1 MFLSARKCMML
12 MLGAA
17 LLLPQAAV
25 AAPEPF
31 DIQVLVSLTGPGA
44 FLGAGEQ
51 KTLQAVQKIVNK
63 QGGIHGRPVR
73 FVMQDDQSSPQIAV
87 QLMNGIIASKVPV
100 MLGSSYAAPCFALA
114 PLVKANGPVEWCFAN
129 TVHPPPGSFVFSS
142 GISTKDLAAAGL
154 RYYRTRG
161 LKKIGVIV
169 TTDATGQDGEA
180 ILKEGLTL
188 PENKDMSIVGIEHY
202 NTSDL
207 SVTAQLERLRAD
219 GAQAIIAWVT
229 GTPLATVLHGYSDA
243 GLDMPL
249 MTNAGNINNI
259 QMSGLANIIPK
270 DLTFTGYRFEGHNAI
285 GPGPVRQMQNEFIDA
300 LKAEGISPPDVTY
313 SYAWD
318 SAFIVVDAL
327 RHLPLDATPV
337 QVRDFI
343 ENFHSYAGINGIMD
357 FRDGSQRGITGSAT
371 LMVKYDPK
379 TRGWIPVSK
388 PGGAAL

>member
-1 MFLSARKCMML
+1 MVI
-12 MLGAA
+12 LGAA
-17 LLLPQAAV
+17 LVWPQAV
-25 AAPEPF
+25 AAASEPY

-51 KTLQAVQKIVNK
+51 KTLQAVEKIVNK
-63 QGGIHGRPVR
+63 QGGIHHRPVR
-73 FVMQDDQSSPQIAV
+73 FVMQDDQSNPRVAV
-87 QLMNGIIASKVPV
+87 QLMNGIIAQKVPV
-100 MLGSSYAAPCFALA
+100 MLGSSYAAPCFALG
-114 PLVKANGPVEWCFAN
+114 PLVKDNGPVEWCFAN

-180 ILKEGLTL
+180 ILKEGAAL
-188 PENKDMSIVGIEHY
+188 PENKDVSIVAIEHY

-207 SVTAQLERLRAD
+207 SVTAQLTRLKAA
-219 GAQAIIAWVT
+219 GAQAIVAWVT
-229 GTPLATVLHGYSDA
+229 GTPLSTVLHGYSDA
-243 GLDMPL
+243 GIDLPL

-259 QMSGLANIIPK
+259 QMSGLADLIPK
-270 DLTFTGYRFEGHNAI
+270 DLVFTGYRFEGHSTI
-285 GPGPVRQMQNEFIDA
+285 GPGPVRQMQNEFIAA
-300 LKAEGISPPDVTY
+300 LKSEGVSPPDVTY

-327 RHLPLDATPV
+327 RHLPLDATAV
-337 QVRDFI
+337 QVRDYI
-343 ENFHSYAGINGIMD
+343 ENFHGYAGINGIMD

-371 LMVKYDPK
+371 LMVKYNPK